1 MTDLDYLRIIKW
13 VLIVLLAGF
22 IGQFGKTFAK
32 HLMEKTRLK
41 KKGAAPKLEAEVPPS
56 GGKGETERGSGTPA
70 PPPFAISPEE
80 HAKQEKKLAKGLVK
94 QKKKES
100 KALKKQAKS

>member
-32 HLMEKTRLK
+32 AWLCKRRNRE
-41 KKGAAPKLEAEVPPS
+41 
-56 GGKGETERGSGTPA
+56 
-70 PPPFAISPEE
+70 
-80 HAKQEKKLAKGLVK
+80 
-94 QKKKES
+94 
-100 KALKKQAKS
+100 